1 MLILLS
7 PIWLLILFTL
17 PDEGSRFSYRK
28 LVLEKYLISV
38 CYTMNPDNDASI
50 FKNDLVF
57 IDYTMTVQLIDAV
70 KTTNNLQFKQSQK
83 RILKKRKF
91 NYFRLQWV
99 WTCDRC
105 DTDTKLLKTEL

>member
-1 MLILLS
+1 
-7 PIWLLILFTL
+7 
-17 PDEGSRFSYRK
+17 
-28 LVLEKYLISV
+28 
-38 CYTMNPDNDASI
+38 MNPDNDASI
-50 FKNDLVF
+50 FYKNDLVF

-99 WTCDRC
+99 
-105 DTDTKLLKTEL
+105 